1 MLMKRS
7 ECDHLVN
14 EIKPFKY
21 VILLYRLTVGSEVAE
36 RDIVQFVP
44 FKDYVHV
51 SWICKLGCCGSKL
64 YFSVF
69 TSTPGKYS
77 SG

>member
-1 MLMKRS
+1 M
-7 ECDHLVN
+7 
-14 EIKPFKY
+14 
-21 VILLYRLTVGSEVAE
+21 ILLYRLTIGSEVAE

-44 FKDYVHV
+44 FKDFVHV
-51 SWICKLGCCGSKL
+51 SWIYKLDYCGSKL